1 MLIKFKLIVYYYSFS
16 PLLSLSHTHTLF
28 ITELLFFF
36 KQYLFLYLAAPGL
49 SCCYLQQQDMGP
61 FQLLRGASLIV
72 ACELFVAS
80 YKLVVAAWGIQFSD
94 QGLNLGSLHWKYG
107 VLATLGHQ
115 GSPYYQVII
124 DKLKIQFN
132 QQVARVG
139 KRVANIT
146 FLSETTEEQPL
157 SIKNNNEAL
166 PRILIR
172 DIIQSS

>member
-1 MLIKFKLIVYYYSFS
+1 M
-16 PLLSLSHTHTLF
+16 
-28 ITELLFFF
+28 
-36 KQYLFLYLAAPGL
+36 
-49 SCCYLQQQDMGP
+49 
-61 FQLLRGASLIV
+61 
-72 ACELFVAS
+72 
-80 YKLVVAAWGIQFSD
+80 
-94 QGLNLGSLHWKYG
+94 
-107 VLATLGHQ
+107 GHQ

-172 DIIQSS
+172 DII